1 MTLPINTT
9 SVRFIDLVEGSLL
22 LQLCKSV
29 DIEQASEF
37 LLRFEPFLS
46 HIFLFENE
54 NIVAILSCNTTD
66 FQMFRSIRFG

>member
-1 MTLPINTT
+1 VTLPVNTT

-29 DIEQASEF
+29 DIGQASEF

-46 HIFLFENE
+46 HNFFDLRMKI
-54 NIVAILSCNTTD
+54 
-66 FQMFRSIRFG
+66 